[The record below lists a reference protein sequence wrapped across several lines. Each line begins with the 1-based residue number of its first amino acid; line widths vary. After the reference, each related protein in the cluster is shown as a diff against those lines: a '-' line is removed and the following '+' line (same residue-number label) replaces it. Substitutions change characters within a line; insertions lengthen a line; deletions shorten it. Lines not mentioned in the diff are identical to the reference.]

1 MNYKKLHIISN
12 DYPYKGMDIIFFKDE
27 VKFLSKKFDEIII
40 YPTSKKGEINI
51 KIPKNIKID
60 NSINKRLYQPVKIIL
75 YLIKVFF
82 YKDLWLQIFKIKKG
96 KLFKKIKIIL
106 VSRYKSEIIYNYFK
120 KQNVK
125 KDYFYSFWSNY
136 VLIAFYFLKK
146 KKIISKCFARTNGSD
161 LKGYINKDS
170 FVEYKKFKFSKLDL
184 ILTLNNEQNKILTSQ
199 KLIDK
204 KKICKNY
211 LGINHKKLILN
222 YNKKIIKFVSCG
234 RLIDLKNN
242 HKIFEFIKNFSKNNP
257 LLKIYYYC
265 IGSGPE
271 KKSLINYAKNNFD
284 KNINF
289 SLINYVNSLTYFLK
303 KKEINFFLNFSNS
316 EGMSFAVM
324 EALSCSIPVICSNIP
339 GNTEIINNKNGYI
352 LNNLNSND
360 YNSISDRIRIDY
372 SNKKKYF
379 QKRKDAF
386 QTVLKKISRKKCQN
400 NLKIILDDF
409 VNN

>member
-96 KLFKKIKIIL
+96 KLFKKIKIIM

-146 KKIISKCFARTNGSD
+146 KKLLVNV
-161 LKGYINKDS
+161 LQ
-170 FVEYKKFKFSKLDL
+170 E
-184 ILTLNNEQNKILTSQ
+184 LTE
-199 KLIDK
+199 
-204 KKICKNY
+204 
-211 LGINHKKLILN
+211 
-222 YNKKIIKFVSCG
+222 
-234 RLIDLKNN
+234 
-242 HKIFEFIKNFSKNNP
+242 
-257 LLKIYYYC
+257 
-265 IGSGPE
+265 
-271 KKSLINYAKNNFD
+271 
-284 KNINF
+284 
-289 SLINYVNSLTYFLK
+289 
-303 KKEINFFLNFSNS
+303 
-316 EGMSFAVM
+316 
-324 EALSCSIPVICSNIP
+324 VI
-339 GNTEIINNKNGYI
+339 
-352 LNNLNSND
+352 
-360 YNSISDRIRIDY
+360 
-372 SNKKKYF
+372 
-379 QKRKDAF
+379 
-386 QTVLKKISRKKCQN
+386 
-400 NLKIILDDF
+400 
-409 VNN
+409 